1 VKLLVFGGTKFLGRA
16 AVEAALDR
24 GHEVTLFNRG
34 ETNPELFPEAEKLHG
49 DREHD
54 LSALESRT
62 WDAVIDPSGY
72 VPRVVRSSAE
82 ALADS
87 AGHYLFISSVSVY
100 EGFAEPRDEDS
111 QLEELADDK
120 PVDRLL
126 DDYSNYGALKVLCE
140 RAVAE
145 AIPDRHA
152 LVRPGL
158 IVGPHDPT
166 GRFTYWPHRIARGG
180 DVLVPGPPER
190 TVQFIDVRDLA
201 SWLLDLSERK
211 AGGRFNAINEGVS
224 WQALAETCRDV
235 ASSDAHFTYV
245 DGDFLLEHEVGEWM
259 ELPLWLE
266 DPETVGMHKTD
277 VSGAIGAGL
286 TFRPLTDTVR
296 GTLDEAK
303 TMDGAGM
310 APEREEEILAAW
322 KAR

>member
-1 VKLLVFGGTKFLGRA
+1 MKLLVLGGTKFLGRA
-16 AVEAALDR
+16 AVEAAIAR

-49 DREHD
+49 DRQND
-54 LSALESRT
+54 LSALEGRT

-72 VPRVVRSSAE
+72 VPGVVRSSAE

-87 AGHYLFISSVSVY
+87 AGHYLFISSISVY
-100 EGFAEPRDEDS
+100 DDFSEPPDES
-111 QLEELADDK
+111 SPLEELADDK
-120 PVDRLL
+120 PADRLL

-145 AIPDRHA
+145 TIPDRHT

-180 DVLVPGPPER
+180 EVLVPGPPER

-201 SWLLDLSERK
+201 SWLIDLSERTT
-211 AGGRFNAINEGVS
+211 GGSFNAINEGVS
-224 WQALAETCRDV
+224 WQALVETCRDV
-235 ASSDAHFTYV
+235 SGSDAGFTYV
-245 DGDFLLEHEVGEWM
+245 DGDYLGEQGVGEWM
-259 ELPLWLE
+259 ELPLWLQ
-266 DPETVGMHKTD
+266 DPEAAGMHMTD
-277 VSGAIGAGL
+277 VSRAIGAGL
-286 TFRPLTDTVR
+286 TFRPLTDIVR
-296 GTLDEAK
+296 GTLGEAE
-303 TMDGAGM
+303 TTDNAGM